1 MYIDYKL
8 EGKYVTLR
16 SVEESDAEF
25 ILSVRND
32 PRISKYLPPL
42 NVTVEQQRQWIAKQR
57 SDNNSYYFLLETPK
71 GEPIGSISV
80 YDIKGDTAE
89 TGRFCSL
96 GDPASNIETCIMLND
111 FCFDALSLKS
121 IHIWVYE
128 GNKPVI
134 ALNQSFGYVWV
145 DSKTDASGEPFKV
158 GVLTQS
164 KWMEKREK
172 IKKRI
177 YLINM

>member
-57 SDNNSYYFLLETPK
+57 ADKDSYYFLMETPQ
-71 GEPIGSISV
+71 GEPIGTQGI
-80 YDIKGDTAE
+80 YDIIDNHGE
-89 TGRFCSL
+89 CGRYCCI
-96 GDPASNIETCIMLND
+96 GEPKAAVEASFLLSD
-111 FCFDALSLKS
+111 FVFNRLKLDYTT
-121 IHIWVYE
+121 IWVYE
-128 GNKPVI
+128 GNKSVL
-134 ALNQSFGYVWV
+134 ALNYSYGYEWTESRV
-145 DSKTDASGEPFKV
+145 DEKGEPFRV
-158 GVLTQS
+158 GIL
-164 KWMEKREK
+164 KRERALEK
-172 IKKRI
+172 NEKLKKRLRI
-177 YLINM
+177 TN

>member
-1 MYIDYKL
+1 MYLDYTIK
-8 EGKYVTLR
+8 GKYVSLR

-42 NVTVEQQRQWIAKQR
+42 NITVEQQKQWIIRQR
-57 SDNNSYYFLLETPK
+57 ADDDSYYFLMLLPN

-80 YDIKGDTAE
+80 YDIVGNTAE

-96 GDPASNIETCIMLND
+96 GDPASNIEAAILLTD
-111 FCFDALSLKS
+111 FCFDELNLNS

-128 GNKPVI
+128 GNKSVLK
-134 ALNQSFGYVWV
+134 LNEGLGYEWGETVLAK
-145 DSKTDASGEPFKV
+145 DGRECRIGRMTKETYFPKRTRLSKLLKLD
-158 GVLTQS
+158 
-164 KWMEKREK
+164 
-172 IKKRI
+172 
-177 YLINM
+177 